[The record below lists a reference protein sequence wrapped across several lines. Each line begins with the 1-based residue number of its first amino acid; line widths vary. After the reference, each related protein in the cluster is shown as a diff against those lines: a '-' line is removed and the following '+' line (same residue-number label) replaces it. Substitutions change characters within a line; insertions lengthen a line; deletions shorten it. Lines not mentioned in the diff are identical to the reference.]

1 MRRGER
7 ESADRSIIK
16 YSNSQSPPSIITRL
30 PAIPTNSC
38 YTWEEA
44 CELREG
50 KASLSSILGGL
61 YCPAAAAL
69 TTASQVL
76 SAHHATS
83 QGWCDLEVHKGTPT
97 TFQSDSTLPHTL
109 PIPPLPYTR
118 WRGSDTMA
126 WHKHI
131 CVRDA
136 KVIDLYSS
144 AATIVLT
151 MGPSLPD
158 FTVGALPNHPWK

>member
-1 MRRGER
+1 MRRGARER
-7 ESADRSIIK
+7 ADRSIIK
-16 YSNSQSPPSIITRL
+16 SSKSTVNHKPIARHSPNFCHS
-30 PAIPTNSC
+30 
-38 YTWEEA
+38 WEEA
-44 CELREG
+44 LREG

-61 YCPAAAAL
+61 YCPAVAAL
-69 TTASQVL
+69 TTAGQVL
-76 SAHHATS
+76 SPHHATS

-97 TFQSDSTLPHTL
+97 TFQSDSTLSHTL

-118 WRGSDTMA
+118 WRGPYTMA

-131 CVRDA
+131 GIRDA

-144 AATIVLT
+144 LATIALT
-151 MGPSLPD
+151 MGRSFSD